1 MTVWVAGALVIAIAA
16 VVIVAALA
24 VRRRGRTT
32 AVLVACDPEA
42 ALLGSAVAL
51 RRLGAR
57 ITRYDSEDGTLEA
70 TVAAGDGRVRLRAC
84 PNGTDATLV
93 EVEGDPRARRVV
105 QRFRGA
111 LSV

>member
-1 MTVWVAGALVIAIAA
+1 MTLVLAGALVM
-16 VVIVAALA
+16 AALA
-24 VRRRGRTT
+24 IAVVLVLRWRGRRT
-32 AVLVACDPEA
+32 AMLVACDPEA

-70 TVAAGDGRVRLRAC
+70 VVAAGDGRVRLRAS
-84 PNGTDATLV
+84 PSGRDTTLLQL
-93 EVEGDPRARRVV
+93 EADPRARGVV
-105 QRFRGA
+105 RRFRGA